1 MVTMVLARVNR
12 VTMVLAG
19 RTRVTDMV
27 LARVARVIMVLAERT
42 RVAMVMA
49 RASRMI
55 ARRSTQ
61 LCSCPSPKSSYGR
74 KHHGRKHLQWSVSP
88 SALNLRKLNF
98 WKT

>member
-1 MVTMVLARVNR
+1 MVLARVNR

-27 LARVARVIMVLAERT
+27 LARVARLSIVLAERT
-42 RVAMVMA
+42 RVTMVLA
-49 RASRMI
+49 RAARMI

-61 LCSCPSPKSSYGR
+61 PCACPSPNSSCGR
-74 KHHGRKHLQWSVSP
+74 KHHGRKHLQWPVSP

>member
-19 RTRVTDMV
+19 RTRVTNMV

-42 RVAMVMA
+42 RVTMVLA
-49 RASRMI
+49 RAARMI
-55 ARRSTQ
+55 ARRSKQ

-74 KHHGRKHLQWSVSP
+74 KHPGRKHLQWQVSP
-88 SALNLRKLNF
+88 SALNLRKQNF
-98 WKT
+98 WKI